1 MPTIHE
7 VAKRA
12 GVASITASRVIN
24 NSGYASQETRQRV
37 LDAAREMGY
46 VPNRLASS
54 LRSRRTNVLALVL
67 TDITNPFFTVA
78 ARGVED
84 VANRAGYTVIFCNT
98 DEDREKEKKYVEIL
112 MQNRVDGVILVPSD
126 SDSKSVESLQQN
138 GVPVVVIDRH
148 VSSNTVDQVRCDS
161 IGGAYQITRLLLS
174 LGHRRIALLNGPE
187 RVSTAAD
194 RLTGFQQA
202 MSELPIHE
210 NKTIEPALS
219 QQLILSGEFTR
230 ASGYEMTQKALA
242 ISPRPTAL
250 LAANNF
256 IALGTLQALEEN
268 KIRVPQ
274 DMAVVT
280 FDDLPEALVTSPFL
294 TAAAQPVYE
303 MAARAAEILIG
314 RLNNTNTTAF
324 EEVIFP
330 THLILRKSS
339 GSPIQP

>member
-98 DEDREKEKKYVEIL
+98 DEDSEKEKKYVEIL

-148 VSSNTVDQVRCDS
+148 IPSNTVDQVRCDS

-174 LGHRRIALLNGPE
+174 LGHRRIALLNGPQ

-194 RLTGFQQA
+194 RLTGFKQA
-202 MSELPIHE
+202 MSELPILE
-210 NKTIEPALS
+210 NKTREPDFS

-230 ASGYEMTQKALA
+230 TSGYEMTQKALA
-242 ISPRPTAL
+242 INPRPTAL

-268 KIRVPQ
+268 NIRVPQ

-314 RLNNTNTTAF
+314 RLTNTNTTTF
-324 EEVIFP
+324 EEVVFP

-339 GSPIQP
+339 GNPIQS